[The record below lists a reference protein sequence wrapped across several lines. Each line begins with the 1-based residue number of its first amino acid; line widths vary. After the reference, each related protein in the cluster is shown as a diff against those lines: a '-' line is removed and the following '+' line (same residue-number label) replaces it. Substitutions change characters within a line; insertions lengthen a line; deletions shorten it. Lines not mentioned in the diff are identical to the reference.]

1 MKFLTKEGLAVGYS
15 ILYVRSG
22 SEGFIDS
29 RSQLHIV
36 LIHTCVH
43 TCGVGVLHACEPR
56 TLFPACYSSSQN
68 YTINCS
74 IYQSDKF

>member
-1 MKFLTKEGLAVGYS
+1 MHKLYMQHICNNFCGFMKFLTKEGLAVGYS

-43 TCGVGVLHACEPR
+43 TCGVGGVACMR
-56 TLFPACYSSSQN
+56 TAHSVSGLL
-68 YTINCS
+68 
-74 IYQSDKF
+74 